1 MLKVGFGFTVTIS
14 VSVTSEHAFPDCAVS
29 VKVMV
34 PEVILLSGKKVGVS
48 VLALV
53 KVPLPA
59 GTVQDSDVALVVL
72 APLKVTLDSAQTE
85 VSNPAFTLA
94 GVSIISL
101 IGVLVLLLQNVMVF
115 SVST

>member
-1 MLKVGFGFTVTIS
+1 
-14 VSVTSEHAFPDCAVS
+14 
-29 VKVMV
+29 MV
-34 PEVILLSGKKVGVS
+34 PEVMLASGVKVGVS

-53 KVPLPA
+53 KVPFPA

-85 VSNPAFTLA
+85 VSNPAFTIA
-94 GVSIISL
+94 GVSTVNF
-101 IGVLVLLLQNVMVF
+101 IGVLVLLLQCVVVF